1 MDNVAVVDRAKRIV
15 GIFYVV
21 AALVVGLFLSQL
33 VEVVLVRQMGVSDA
47 EIFGLIKRSQAIGY
61 GIATVAGIMI
71 WRIPRTQQLS
81 LDVALELG
89 RVTWP
94 SMRETRAATVAV
106 IIASL
111 VAALIL
117 GFFDYVWL
125 KVANWVYGVG
135 GAS

>member
-33 VEVVLVRQMGVSDA
+33 IGAVFVQMGVSDA
-47 EIFGLIKRSQAIGY
+47 EVLGLTTRSKAIGY

-106 IIASL
+106 IVASL

-125 KVANWVYGVG
+125 KVANFVYGAG
-135 GAS
+135 GSP

>member
-1 MDNVAVVDRAKRIV
+1 MDNVAGVDRAKRIV

-21 AALVVGLFLSQL
+21 AALVIGVFLTRVLEYGFGQAGVNDFSVLGLTNLS
-33 VEVVLVRQMGVSDA
+33 S
-47 EIFGLIKRSQAIGY
+47 AIGY
-61 GIATVAGIMI
+61 GSAFAAAVLV
-71 WRIPRTQQLS
+71 WRIPRAQQAS

-94 SMRETRAATVAV
+94 SMRETRAATIAV

-117 GFFDYVWL
+117 GLFDAVWGQ
-125 KVANWVYGVG
+125 VATWVYRVH
-135 GAS
+135 